1 MSFNSNKN
9 SICSFEIF
17 IILILC
23 VLGLENI
30 ANTKDS
36 IKVDVEKLQTKI
48 TNMPIFNEN
57 VKHSDK
63 ETQEATEEIQKA
75 FQQFR
80 DLVNSQT
87 DNLQNKINMEL
98 TKMNIKERK
107 TFLNSVTKSL
117 QSFKDLIN
125 ELMSNICIIVG
136 SMCKYIRESAGHL
149 LEHIKGLFQ
158 ALRTK
163 FFGQ

>member
-1 MSFNSNKN
+1 
-9 SICSFEIF
+9 
-17 IILILC
+17 
-23 VLGLENI
+23 
-30 ANTKDS
+30 
-36 IKVDVEKLQTKI
+36 
-48 TNMPIFNEN
+48 MPIFNEN

-158 ALRTK
+158 ELRTK